1 MYSTQFRRQFVGQA
15 DAAAPAAAAVVTPGI
30 DVKKVAT
37 SLVTLGVL
45 GAAAYTGIQAGRNSK
60 NKTKAAIGYTGGIG
74 AAIVGLAALA
84 GLVNQPKIS
93 STLLVP
99 FNLPQA

>member
-1 MYSTQFRRQFVGQA
+1 MYSTQFRRVGQA
-15 DAAAPAAAAVVTPGI
+15 DVAPAAAVVTPGI
-30 DVKKVAT
+30 DITKVAT
-37 SLVTLGVL
+37 SVITLGVL
-45 GAAAYTGIQAGRNSK
+45 GAAAFTGIQTGRKSK
-60 NKTKAAIGYTGGIG
+60 NNTTAAIGYTGGIG

-84 GLVNQPKIS
+84 SLVNQPKIS

>member
-1 MYSTQFRRQFVGQA
+1 MYSTQFRRVGQA
-15 DAAAPAAAAVVTPGI
+15 DVTPAAAVVTPGI

-37 SLVTLGVL
+37 SLITLSVL
-45 GAAAYTGIQAGRNSK
+45 GAAAWTGINAGRKSK
-60 NKTKAAIGYTGGIG
+60 NATTKAIGYTGGIG
-74 AAIVGLAALA
+74 SALVGLAALA